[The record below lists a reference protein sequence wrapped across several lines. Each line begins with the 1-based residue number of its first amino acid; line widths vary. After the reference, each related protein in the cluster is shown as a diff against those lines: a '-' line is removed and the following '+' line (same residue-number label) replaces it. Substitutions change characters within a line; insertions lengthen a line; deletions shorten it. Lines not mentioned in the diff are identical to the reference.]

1 MGHSDWPSFMWIYTM
16 ADLHGFMWPIYI
28 DLCGFTQGVSVNHL
42 HLQNSTLTCSR
53 LSIFTYTHVDE
64 RIYTY
69 IKGLPK
75 TIYMMQHW
83 FAPYMTR
90 G

>member
-1 MGHSDWPSFMWIYTM
+1 MLAMGHSDWPSFMWI
-16 ADLHGFMWPIYI
+16 
-28 DLCGFTQGVSVNHL
+28 TQGVSVNHL
-42 HLQNSTLTCSR
+42 HLHNSTLTCSR

-75 TIYMMQHW
+75 T
-83 FAPYMTR
+83 
-90 G
+90 